1 MLQFSRWKIIV
12 IVLICLLN
20 AYSAFPNLF
29 DKATVE
35 SWPNWITQKQISLGL
50 DLRGGAHLLYEMDIN
65 ELRTDWLA
73 NIRSDVRQRLRRAK
87 IGYTGLGARNGK
99 VRVTIRK
106 PEEVDRALTELRGMI
121 QQVGGLVFT
130 GTSDPDMT
138 VNRLGSDGIEIELTQ
153 PALVERVST
162 AIGAAMETVRRRV
175 DPGGN
180 KEVTI
185 QRQGNDRILIQVPGV
200 KEDEIKQLKDRIGTT
215 AKLTFQLVHPSM
227 TVEEAR
233 ATRVPTGY
241 KIYPP
246 YVAPDQPETQRSL
259 DLPEL
264 LQTRIIVSGE
274 DLVDA
279 QQSFDQRD
287 NQPVVTFRFNTRGAK
302 RFGRATQRNV
312 RRRFAIVLDNK
323 VISAPV
329 IQEPILGGSGQI
341 SGNFSVKTAGDLAIL
356 LRSGALPAKLTIKEE
371 RTVGPSLG
379 ADSIAAGKTAF
390 IIGGVAV
397 VVFMIFAYGLFG
409 VFAVSAVG
417 LNIVI
422 ILGLMT
428 FLQSTLTLPG
438 IAGIVLTVGMA
449 VDANVL
455 IFERIREELR
465 SGKSTISAIESGF
478 ARAQTTILDSNLTTL
493 IAGIVMFWLGSGPI
507 RGFAITLSLGIMTT
521 VFTAFTVTRML
532 VWLWVNSQKTRRI
545 PAPL

>member
-1 MLQFSRWKIIV
+1 MLQFTRWKIIT

-20 AYSAFPNLF
+20 AYSALPNLF

-35 SWPNWITQKQISLGL
+35 AWPDWVTKKQISLGL

-73 NIRSDVRQRLRRAK
+73 NIRSDVRQRLRKAK
-87 IGYTGLGARNGK
+87 IGYTGLGVRNQK
-99 VRVTIRK
+99 IRVTIRK
-106 PEEVDRALTELRGMI
+106 PAELDKALSNLRGMI
-121 QQVGGLVFT
+121 QEIGGSVFT
-130 GTSDPDMT
+130 GSAGPDMKISK
-138 VNRLGSDGIEIELTQ
+138 VSDDAIEIELTQ

-162 AIGAAMETVRRRV
+162 AISAAMETVRRRV

-185 QRQGNDRILIQVPGV
+185 QRQGNERILIQVPGV
-200 KEDEIKQLKDRIGTT
+200 KEDEIKQLKARIGTT
-215 AKLTFQLVHPSM
+215 AKLTFQMVHPTI

-233 ATRVPTGY
+233 ATRIPSGY

-246 YVAPDQPETQRSL
+246 YVPADQPETQRGL

-264 LQTRIIVSGE
+264 LQTRIIVAGE

-279 QQSFDQRD
+279 QQSLDQRD
-287 NQPVVTFRFNTRGAK
+287 NQPVVSFRFNTRGAK
-302 RFGRATQRNV
+302 RFARATQRNV

-341 SGNFSVKTAGDLAIL
+341 SGNFSIKTAGDLAIL

-379 ADSIAAGKTAF
+379 ADSIAAGKIAF

-397 VVFMIFAYGLFG
+397 VVFMIFAYGLLG
-409 VFAVSAVG
+409 VVAVFAVS

-465 SGKSTISAIESGF
+465 TGKPPISAIESGF

-521 VFTAFTVTRML
+521 VFTAFTVTRLL
-532 VWLWVNSQKTRRI
+532 VWLWVNSQNTRKI

>member
-1 MLQFSRWKIIV
+1 MLQFTRWKIIT
-12 IVLICLLN
+12 IVLICVLN
-20 AYSAFPNLF
+20 AYSALPNLF

-35 SWPNWITQKQISLGL
+35 AWPDWVTKKQISLGL

-73 NIRSDVRQRLRRAK
+73 NIRSDVRQRLRKAK
-87 IGYTGLGARNGK
+87 IGYTGLGVRNQK
-99 VRVTIRK
+99 IRVTIRK
-106 PEEVDRALTELRGMI
+106 PAELDKALVDLRSMI
-121 QQVGGLVFT
+121 QQIGGSVFT
-130 GTSDPDMT
+130 GSAGPDMNVT
-138 VNRLGSDGIEIELTQ
+138 KVSDNVIEIELTQ
-153 PALVERVST
+153 PALVDRVST
-162 AIGAAMETVRRRV
+162 AISAAMETVRRRV

-185 QRQGNDRILIQVPGV
+185 QRQGNKRILIQVPGV
-200 KEDEIKQLKDRIGTT
+200 KEDEIKQLKARIGTT
-215 AKLTFQLVHPSM
+215 AKLTFQMVHPTI

-233 ATRVPTGY
+233 ATRIPTGY

-246 YVAPDQPETQRSL
+246 YVPADQPETQRGP

-264 LQTRIIVSGE
+264 LQTRIIVAGE

-279 QQSFDQRD
+279 QQSLDQRD
-287 NQPVVTFRFNTRGAK
+287 NQPVVSFRFNTRGAK
-302 RFGRATQRNV
+302 RFARATQRNV
-312 RRRFAIVLDNK
+312 RRRFAIVLDSK

-341 SGNFSVKTAGDLAIL
+341 SGNFSIKTAGDLAIL

-379 ADSIAAGKTAF
+379 ADSIAAGRIAF

-397 VVFMIFAYGLFG
+397 VVFMIFAYGLLG
-409 VFAVSAVG
+409 VFAVIAVS

-465 SGKSTISAIESGF
+465 SGKPPISAIESGF

-521 VFTAFTVTRML
+521 IFTAFTVTRLL
-532 VWLWVNSQKTRRI
+532 VWLWVNRQNTRKI
-545 PAPL
+545 PSPL

>member
-1 MLQFSRWKIIV
+1 MLQFTRWKIVTIA
-12 IVLICLLN
+12 LICLLN
-20 AYSAFPNLF
+20 AYSALPNLF

-35 SWPNWITQKQISLGL
+35 AWPNWVTQKQISLGL

-73 NIRSDVRQRLRRAK
+73 NIRSDVRQRLRKAK
-87 IGYTGLGARNGK
+87 IGYTGIGVRNQK

-106 PEEVDRALTELRGMI
+106 PAEFDKALSDLRGMI
-121 QQVGGLVFT
+121 QEIGGSVFT
-130 GTSDPDMT
+130 GSAGPDMIINKVSNDT
-138 VNRLGSDGIEIELTQ
+138 IEIELTQ
-153 PALVERVST
+153 PALVERVTT
-162 AIGAAMETVRRRV
+162 AISAAMETVRRRV

-185 QRQGNDRILIQVPGV
+185 QRQGNERILIQVPGV
-200 KEDEIKQLKDRIGTT
+200 KEDEIKSLKERIGTT
-215 AKLTFQLVHPSM
+215 AKLTFQMVHPTI

-233 ATRVPTGY
+233 ATRIPTGY
-241 KIYPP
+241 KVYPP
-246 YVAPDQPETQRSL
+246 YVPADQPAAQRSL
-259 DLPEL
+259 ELPEL
-264 LQTRIIVSGE
+264 LQTRIVVAGE

-279 QQSFDQRD
+279 QQSLDQRD
-287 NQPVVTFRFNTRGAK
+287 NQPVVSFRFNTRGAK
-302 RFGRATQRNV
+302 RFARATQRNV

-341 SGNFSVKTAGDLAIL
+341 SGNFSIKTAGDLAIL
-356 LRSGALPAKLTIKEE
+356 LRSGALPAKLTLKEE

-379 ADSIAAGKTAF
+379 ADSIAAGKIAF
-390 IIGGVAV
+390 IIGGVSV
-397 VVFMIFAYGLFG
+397 VVFMIFAYGLMG
-409 VFAVSAVG
+409 IFAVIAVA

-465 SGKSTISAIESGF
+465 SGKPTISAIESGF

-493 IAGIVMFWLGSGPI
+493 IAGIVMFWLGSGAI

-521 VFTAFTVTRML
+521 IFTAFTVTRLL
-532 VWLWVNSQKTRRI
+532 VWLWVNNQKTRRI